1 MLFGRALQGSAFF
14 RRSGLRAAAP
24 AAVSALV
31 SVFGDTTCSALISGF
46 LCLLLHLYCSQRSTT
61 SHFVTHTRH
70 KVLER
75 VRCVRLSCL
84 AAARGVAPGVPGPA
98 RRHAPGPRDGRAA
111 TRVRPPPRL
120 PPYAS
125 TKSRRPAARGPPHT
139 GHATRRD
146 DESGEENHRHETQTA
161 DAARSTVGLQ
171 HGHGSGRVQ
180 PARGRVGWYTPL
192 PAPLDCTPLHGSSR
206 RETRPTASWTR
217 RRLSP
222 V

>member
-46 LCLLLHLYCSQRSTT
+46 LCLLLHLYCSQRSTA

-84 AAARGVAPGVPGPA
+84 AAAASGVSPPGSPVPPGGKRPA
-98 RRHAPGPRDGRAA
+98 RATAVPRPACDLHRVSRRTRAQSSD
-111 TRVRPPPRL
+111 VRPPRTAPHRTRDEARRRVPDENAHDMIPRRCTV
-120 PPYAS
+120 A
-125 TKSRRPAARGPPHT
+125 
-139 GHATRRD
+139 
-146 DESGEENHRHETQTA
+146 
-161 DAARSTVGLQ
+161 TVGLQ

>member
-1 MLFGRALQGSAFF
+1 MPPSFLRPMLFGRALQGSAFF

-75 VRCVRLSCL
+75 VRSG
-84 AAARGVAPGVPGPA
+84 ARGSASGERA
-98 RRHAPGPRDGRAA
+98 RERARARARDP
-111 TRVRPPPRL
+111 RVRPPPRL